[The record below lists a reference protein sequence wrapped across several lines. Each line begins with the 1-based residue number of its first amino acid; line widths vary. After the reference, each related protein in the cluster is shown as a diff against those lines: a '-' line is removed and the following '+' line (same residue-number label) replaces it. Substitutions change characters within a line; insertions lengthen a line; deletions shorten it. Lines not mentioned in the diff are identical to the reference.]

1 MSTIALKGQI
11 RKIRKFQQK
20 TDGLSSAEQA
30 EIHVELDKL
39 ISETDPEWIAKLSN
53 LSIGAKV
60 CFLQVCRGAILGA
73 IADKGVNVPNP
84 QPFRTIF
91 DLINQIEGGNGGES
105 VGGCVVSVPT
115 VSMSGIVGHMREIN
129 VAAYGASVPTVS
141 VHEVIEEGG

>member
-105 VGGCVVSVPT
+105 VSGCVSISTHLCCNNISKTLT
-115 VSMSGIVGHMREIN
+115 VNGT
-129 VAAYGASVPTVS
+129 PTVS
-141 VHEVIEEGG
+141 VALELA

>member
-91 DLINQIEGGNGGES
+91 DLINQIEVGNGGER
-105 VGGCVVSVPT
+105 VGGCVSISTHLCCNNISKTIT
-115 VSMSGIVGHMREIN
+115 VNGT
-129 VAAYGASVPTVS
+129 PTVS
-141 VHEVIEEGG
+141 VALELA